1 MPSPSLNP
9 ITAKVAQ
16 ITQLVS
22 ASLRPLPPRWG
33 DGRSD
38 ADITLEAV
46 KTGLL
51 QDLTSQALRIPAD
64 LQLVAEAI
72 STIVY
77 QNGLQNDKQYFVC
90 ILLAK
95 C

>member
-1 MPSPSLNP
+1 MSSPSLNP

-33 DGRSD
+33 DGRYD
-38 ADITLEAV
+38 ADVTPEAV

-72 STIVY
+72 STIFY

-90 ILLAK
+90 IFAGE